1 MCSQGHQ
8 FQGAIDNYEHFMY
21 MNCES
26 KVEALSE
33 KKISLV
39 SFPVID
45 TQLSLHLK
53 TLDLNT
59 RLRSSCMYF

>member
-8 FQGAIDNYEHFMY
+8 FQGAVDNYEHFMY

-33 KKISLV
+33 KKKSPW
-39 SFPVID
+39 FPFPPL
-45 TQLSLHLK
+45 TPG
-53 TLDLNT
+53 
-59 RLRSSCMYF
+59 